1 MFRRKSKKK
10 ELDDFFDVECGRQ
23 GQTQDGQKEK
33 KSSSKFFL
41 ESQVTSALEMAQ
53 VAMASLRRR
62 AEQSEGEAI
71 LLSVQLQDEKETNQK
86 RRLKLEA
93 ARNDLEQK
101 LRKGRTTIEELQ
113 KAVAEG
119 VVQNARMQQDM
130 VAQAQQS
137 KIQLSNLH
145 NSVEEKELEIKQL
158 KSENIK
164 VR

>member
-33 KSSSKFFL
+33 KRSSKFFL

-86 RRLKLEA
+86 R
-93 ARNDLEQK
+93 
-101 LRKGRTTIEELQ
+101 
-113 KAVAEG
+113 
-119 VVQNARMQQDM
+119 
-130 VAQAQQS
+130 
-137 KIQLSNLH
+137 
-145 NSVEEKELEIKQL
+145 
-158 KSENIK
+158 
-164 VR
+164 